1 LGRAVGVV
9 CVIRQPEPDTAV
21 NIAVTA
27 QDLQTMPFW
36 IPVAMAGIAAGIT
49 VFAYIATA
57 GRERAKSRR
66 EAAARFRSAFAEAVT
81 ELDNVDA
88 HSLIT
93 EARALHDAAIKEFR
107 PSISP
112 QQLDQ
117 FDAAV
122 QKFYR
127 YRSEVQ
133 PAPAKVLASLSS
145 GKPVDHSDALMLK
158 QALTELLAFADDI

>member
-1 LGRAVGVV
+1 MAGLA
-9 CVIRQPEPDTAV
+9 
-21 NIAVTA
+21 
-27 QDLQTMPFW
+27 
-36 IPVAMAGIAAGIT
+36 AGIAA
-49 VFAYIATA
+49 FAYIVNTR
-57 GRERAKSRR
+57 REAVESRR
-66 EAAARFRSAFAEAVT
+66 EACAKFRSAFAEATT

-88 HSLIT
+88 YSLIT
-93 EARALHDAAIKEFR
+93 EARAAHDAAILEFR
-107 PSISP
+107 PSVAFE
-112 QQLDQ
+112 QLEQ

-158 QALTELLAFADDI
+158 QALTELLAFADDA

>member
-1 LGRAVGVV
+1 LIV
-9 CVIRQPEPDTAV
+9 RQPKPDTAA
-21 NIAVTA
+21 NIAATA
-27 QDLQTMPFW
+27 QELQTMPFW

-49 VFAYIATA
+49 AFAYIATA
-57 GRERAKSRR
+57 GRERVKSRR

-93 EARALHDAAIKEFR
+93 EARAMHDAAILEFR
-107 PSISP
+107 RSIS
-112 QQLDQ
+112 QQKIEQ

-127 YRSEVQ
+127 YRSEIQ

-158 QALTELLAFADDI
+158 QALNELLAFADTT